1 VRALAS
7 VLLVAWAAC
16 TPVPGSPQDGGEVA
30 DASTA
35 DAGPLKLVAPPRVF
49 GQKGETPTHLVA
61 AGADRLLALT
71 NAAIYQLDRD
81 GASLARSALPV
92 ASSGGRAVVLGAG
105 WDGVGLGALV
115 RWGAD
120 TQLPSGTYLAL
131 GDATGVIKPATMT
144 RLTAA
149 GPSIRGSF
157 GSTHEVVWI
166 EAAASPQQ
174 GASLLHA
181 VATRS
186 AAPTTS
192 TLLSG
197 LAVASAVGGWRGSDS
212 GQGTAALCTVE
223 PGGVVVLRTFKSSV
237 QPTLK
242 QTLTLNDPAR
252 PAVGSCRLATSG
264 RSQLVVWTRRALAP
278 ALQDAGPHTI
288 DLGSGTLSFDEPV
301 AQLVDPAGQRLKRSV
316 RLSLAYDGPVLVQSV
331 LWDAASG
338 RYLVLLNPVG
348 HRGGRLVLAALDE
361 AGKLLFRD
369 AVVPLDDYEPGRT
382 EAGRLVVTSSGS
394 IHLLYGIRRP
404 WDEGR
409 LYLVQIALRW
419 RP

>member
-1 VRALAS
+1 M
-7 VLLVAWAAC
+7 
-16 TPVPGSPQDGGEVA
+16 
-30 DASTA
+30 
-35 DAGPLKLVAPPRVF
+35 
-49 GQKGETPTHLVA
+49 
-61 AGADRLLALT
+61 
-71 NAAIYQLDRD
+71 I
-81 GASLARSALPV
+81 
-92 ASSGGRAVVLGAG
+92 LGAG
-105 WDGVGLGALV
+105 WDGVGLGSLV
-115 RWGAD
+115 RWGDDA
-120 TQLPSGTYLAL
+120 QVPSGTYLAL
-131 GDATGVIKPATMT
+131 GDARGAFTSAAMT

-149 GPSIRGSF
+149 GLSIQGSF
-157 GSTHEVVWI
+157 GPTHEAVWI
-166 EAAASPQQ
+166 EAAASSQ
-174 GASLLHA
+174 GATLLRA
-181 VATRS
+181 AATRS
-186 AAPTTS
+186 KAPTTS

-197 LAVASAVGGWRGSDS
+197 LAVASAVGGWRGSS
-212 GQGTAALCTVE
+212 NGQGTAALCTVE
-223 PGGVVVLRTFKSSV
+223 PGGVVVLRTFKSST

-252 PAVGSCRLATSG
+252 PAVGRCRLATSG

-278 ALQDAGPHTI
+278 ALQDAGPHTV

-301 AQLVDPAGQRLKRSV
+301 AQLVDPSGQRLKRSV

-382 EAGRLVVTSSGS
+382 TAGRLAVTPSGA

-409 LYLVQIALRW
+409 LYLVRIALR
-419 RP
+419 